1 MITDFRAVHQ
11 QNHSKLMWTCSTYAA
26 YSAQFNKNVNNASG
40 EKTEEERTAGMKKRW
55 EFLDK
60 FEKNFNHWFVLAFSL
75 QISPFT
81 HHSICLLLH
90 LN

>member
-60 FEKNFNHWFVLAFSL
+60 FERQFVG
-75 QISPFT
+75 QGK
-81 HHSICLLLH
+81 CLLPLSP
-90 LN
+90 LLGD